1 MIWREGFVYE
11 RFTLTKPIVE
21 GGLER
26 IGDLIIGLPQGQ
38 FPQFELCDKGKDW
51 QQILG
56 QVLTREELE
65 ELGRRFGC
73 KIGEGIRFWP
83 PMVLDFWTTVET
95 TPTFE
100 SKSGKRFWVFKIR
113 VS

>member
-11 RFTLTKPIVE
+11 RFTLTEPIVE

-56 QVLTREELE
+56 QVLTREEEKSLVVSLAVRSAKE
-65 ELGRRFGC
+65 SVFGR
-73 KIGEGIRFWP
+73 EW
-83 PMVLDFWTTVET
+83 
-95 TPTFE
+95 
-100 SKSGKRFWVFKIR
+100 S
-113 VS
+113 